1 MLDGLELIDR
11 PANLFRLDS
20 SEHSDANRCENIFK
34 VMRALQRNL
43 SHGHDLDSFRVL
55 KEDIAAA
62 NERSPLNFLNSAEP
76 EDLWLETATHLRRD
90 FVIEIQHSEIVR
102 RLVFENTRL
111 GRSVVLHRTMAIE
124 VIGRDIQND
133 GDLRTEGL
141 D

>member
-1 MLDGLELIDR
+1 
-11 PANLFRLDS
+11 
-20 SEHSDANRCENIFK
+20 
-34 VMRALQRNL
+34 MRALQRNL

-62 NERSPLNFLNSAEP
+62 NERSPLNFPYSAEP
-76 EDLWLETATHLRRD
+76 EDLWLETATRLRRD

-141 D
+141 DRFQLKTRNLKHNPSLGRRLVGEADRRGPNI